1 MSRDILSVKL
11 LVYRTSPLKLDA
23 PTSLFFLFTI
33 FIGMFASA
41 CFDSIIRECPRNER
55 ARMNVRKYVR
65 RGVNAYSKKGRAMS
79 RNSLPFLLV
88 IDISI
93 AAK

>member
-11 LVYRTSPLKLDA
+11 LVYRTVPSKTRRA
-23 PTSLFFLFTI
+23 HVSFL

-41 CFDSIIRECPRNER
+41 CFDSIICECPRNER
-55 ARMNVRKYVR
+55 ARMNVRKYAR
-65 RGVNAYSKKGRAMS
+65 RGVNACSKKGRAMS

-93 AAK
+93 VTK